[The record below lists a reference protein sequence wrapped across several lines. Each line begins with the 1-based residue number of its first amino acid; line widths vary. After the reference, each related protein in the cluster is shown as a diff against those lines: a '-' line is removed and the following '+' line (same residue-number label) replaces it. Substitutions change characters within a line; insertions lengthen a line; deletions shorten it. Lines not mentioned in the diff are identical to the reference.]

1 MPGAIRFDGD
11 TSPLPMTHEPASYF
25 DTGLAKSAD
34 LVAEPETLLPAPDTQ
49 ATIASGQDTSVV
61 DMPGSTKE
69 QEQEA
74 VSVASPSKVA
84 IAPPEQL
91 IIVQPS
97 LKRQHHHP
105 HNLQIQLI
113 SRGRTNSNPNSDSG
127 HEGTRSRSNSSTS
140 AHSTGILRRANS
152 TSSARSIRSDSP
164 GASSS
169 VASLRRAIPLYNLDF
184 HQIRATHILDAGT
197 DQNVAKFTRK
207 GVEIEGFGLL
217 QPQEKVYHS
226 SKMPAPAIALPLPL
240 PTHDIPA
247 SHTVAELSESRNSS
261 ESSRIPD
268 THAAESSQGTL
279 LYEDNVETP
288 HQKLFSRIRKFGKH
302 LRPNRSTDE
311 KSELSRA
318 QSFHAMPRSAAA
330 PALDLTQINEAQDPT
345 TFQTVSPTALTH
357 AQGQS
362 QAVAHLSPGAGIANG
377 KITSA
382 YVWHIKKLARND
394 ESRQVFTKS
403 DPHAMLS
410 QIWRQFNSFAREGH
424 AIEVPP
430 PRAILPYFEWVRDF
444 QHSPASTRQP
454 SPDASLPTTTVTSN
468 AEISTQPALSSMTEP
483 RSSPPILGDTS
494 SQPLPNTTRARTP
507 SPQRRGSDSPVDN
520 SEPQYTSWTFFLVL
534 DDATRIP
541 IGQLTPAPHH
551 PLVVCKVSLPS
562 PLPDLRHTALG
573 FDQLGFSR
581 EELRDI
587 VVVTSVHLVIRESI
601 GSLQGIP

>member
-1 MPGAIRFDGD
+1 MPGAIKFEGD
-11 TSPLPMTHEPASYF
+11 TSPLPMTHEPTSYL
-25 DTGLAKSAD
+25 DTGLANSGD
-34 LVAEPETLLPAPDTQ
+34 LVAEPQRLPAAPDTQ
-49 ATIASGQDTSVV
+49 ARIASGQATSVV
-61 DMPGSTKE
+61 DVPRSTNE

-74 VSVASPSKVA
+74 ASVASPSRTA
-84 IAPPEQL
+84 IAPPEEL

-97 LKRQHHHP
+97 IKRQHHHP

-127 HEGTRSRSNSSTS
+127 HDGTRSRSNSSTS
-140 AHSTGILRRANS
+140 VHSTGILKRANS
-152 TSSARSIRSDSP
+152 TSSARSFHSDAS
-164 GASSS
+164 GNSSSAASS
-169 VASLRRAIPLYNLDF
+169 RRAIPLYNLDF

-207 GVEIEGFGLL
+207 GVEIDGFGLL

-226 SKMPAPAIALPLPL
+226 SKAPAPAIPLPLPL
-240 PTHDIPA
+240 PTHSITA
-247 SHTVAELSESRNSS
+247 SHTVAELSEQRNSLES
-261 ESSRIPD
+261 LRTHDTHVAESSR
-268 THAAESSQGTL
+268 GTL
-279 LYEDNVETP
+279 LNEDSVRTP

-302 LRPNRSTDE
+302 LRANRNTDE
-311 KSELSRA
+311 KPEMSHA
-318 QSFHAMPRSAAA
+318 QSFHAMPRSAAT
-330 PALDLTQINEAQDPT
+330 PTLDLTQTNEAQDITP
-345 TFQTVSPTALTH
+345 FLAVSPTAPTH

-362 QAVAHLSPGAGIANG
+362 QAIAHLSPGAGIANG

-394 ESRQVFTKS
+394 ESRQVSSKS
-403 DPHAMLS
+403 DPHALLS

-424 AIEVPP
+424 AIEIPP
-430 PRAILPYFEWVRDF
+430 PHAILPYFEWVRDF
-444 QHSPASTRQP
+444 NHSPASSRQP
-454 SPDASLPTTTVTSN
+454 SPDASLPTTTLASN
-468 AEISTQPALSSMTEP
+468 AETSTKPALSSMTEP
-483 RSSPPILGDTS
+483 RSSPTIPADTT
-494 SQPLPNTTRARTP
+494 SQPLTSTTRARTP
-507 SPQRRGSDSPVDN
+507 SPRRHGTDSPVDN
-520 SEPQYTSWTFFLVL
+520 LEPQYTSWTFFLVL
-534 DDATRIP
+534 DEATRIP

-601 GSLQGIP
+601 GSLQGSP